1 MSLRF
6 VFLRTC
12 HAHLGHLR
20 WLASSQELED
30 ASSGTGL
37 ATVCP
42 AMESRARC
50 HGTVVIDKGSQ
61 EPSSQRG
68 RIKLEGDLPTDRAAN
83 EQASQ
88 LGAAWLLATAE
99 HKCQISLNLD
109 SPLENVLPRVDPGVR
124 CSCLYQVRV
133 LQRRVVPKAANML
146 CGRSKTCLS
155 KLHASQKLHQ
165 SKTC

>member
-124 CSCLYQVRV
+124 CSCLY
-133 LQRRVVPKAANML
+133 
-146 CGRSKTCLS
+146 
-155 KLHASQKLHQ
+155 
-165 SKTC
+165 